1 MPRVSQVATLLLNLG
16 PRQREVALNQIDIIL
31 SFRSLVH
38 ITSNIE
44 IPHEKTMRCFLP
56 PMTVPV
62 VWISNFAH
70 FDSRF

>member
-1 MPRVSQVATLLLNLG
+1 MPRVPQVATLLQNLG

-31 SFRSLVH
+31 SLRSLVH
-38 ITSNIE
+38 ITSEIE
-44 IPHEKTMRCFLP
+44 IPDEKTMRCFLP

-62 VWISNFAH
+62 VWVRNFAH